1 MSVFDQVVHVA
12 SGLLIIVLLV
22 LAIGV
27 IPVAWRFR
35 RSFQHAQRLLDRL
48 YSDLTPLI
56 RYTTSVAENLDHVSA
71 ALRRDVRRV
80 DETITEANRQLR
92 RAVNLAEER
101 VHDFNA
107 LLEVAQQEAEQVFV
121 STASTLRGVRRGA
134 STLAGD
140 SGGTKFARLREDDL
154 DRLSTDDVEEPET
167 EEEEAADVD
176 DRNSARAAD
185 DSPRPRVRPRARRRD

>member
-27 IPVAWRFR
+27 IPVAWNFWR
-35 RSFQHAQRLLDRL
+35 RFQHAQRLLDRL

-56 RYTTSVAENLDHVSA
+56 RYTTSVAENVDHISA
-71 ALRRDVRRV
+71 SLRRDVRRV

-92 RAVNLAEER
+92 RAVSLAEER

-107 LLEVAQQEAEQVFV
+107 LLEVAQHEAEQVFV
-121 STASTLRGVRRGA
+121 STASTLRGVRTGA
-134 STLAGD
+134 STLARD
-140 SGGTKFARLREDDL
+140 SSGTKFARLREDDL
-154 DRLSTDDVEEPET
+154 DRLSTDEVEEPET
-167 EEEEAADVD
+167 EEEATHVD
-176 DRNSARAAD
+176 DRNSAGTAD
-185 DSPRPRVRPRARRRD
+185 DTPRPRVRPRARRRD

>member
-27 IPVAWRFR
+27 IPVAWSFWR
-35 RSFQHAQRLLDRL
+35 RFQHAQRLLDRL

-56 RYTTSVAENLDHVSA
+56 RYTTSVAENVDHISA
-71 ALRRDVRRV
+71 SLRRDVRRV

-92 RAVNLAEER
+92 RAVSLAEER

-107 LLEVAQQEAEQVFV
+107 LLEVAQHEAEQVFV
-121 STASTLRGVRRGA
+121 STASTLRGVRTGA
-134 STLAGD
+134 STLARD
-140 SGGTKFARLREDDL
+140 SSGTKFARLREDDL
-154 DRLSTDDVEEPET
+154 DRLSTDEVEEPET
-167 EEEEAADVD
+167 EEEAAHVD
-176 DRNSARAAD
+176 DRNSAGTAD
-185 DSPRPRVRPRARRRD
+185 DTPRPRVRPRARRRD

>member
-1 MSVFDQVVHVA
+1 
-12 SGLLIIVLLV
+12 
-22 LAIGV
+22 
-27 IPVAWRFR
+27 
-35 RSFQHAQRLLDRL
+35 
-48 YSDLTPLI
+48 
-56 RYTTSVAENLDHVSA
+56 VAENLDHISA
-71 ALRRDVRRV
+71 SLRRDVRRV

-92 RAVNLAEER
+92 RAVTLAEER

-121 STASTLRGVRRGA
+121 TTASTLRGVRKGA

-140 SGGTKFARLREDDL
+140 SGGTKFARLGEDEL

-167 EEEEAADVD
+167 EEEGEATHVD
-176 DRNSARAAD
+176 DRNSERAAD